1 MSAELLSVSDPG
13 GNNGNPQDTSVGGT
27 KPLHRFLKGQPKIIG
42 TIVLILGASFFIIS
56 IAITADSQMMHI
68 WTVIPPGFLLG
79 TLLIICGITYILA
92 QHNTTKKTVTISLSL
107 SIVSILVACWTLIH
121 ILPDIEA
128 YSYHLDYIYDNG
140 TFSFTEPMENRQL
153 MGLALEAVLV
163 FYTFV
168 VAVIFIVM
176 SALAGIALRSTKSQA
191 IVVMTAASPDLS
203 VE

>member
-1 MSAELLSVSDPG
+1 MMSAELLSVSDPG
-13 GNNGNPQDTSVGGT
+13 GNNGNPQDISVGGT

-56 IAITADSQMMHI
+56 VAITADSQMMHV

-121 ILPDIEA
+121 ILPDIES

-140 TFSFTEPMENRQL
+140 TFSFTEPMENRQVI
-153 MGLALEAVLV
+153 VLSY
-163 FYTFV
+163 FSASGF
-168 VAVIFIVM
+168 M
-176 SALAGIALRSTKSQA
+176 SLLLLLLFTYLLGS
-191 IVVMTAASPDLS
+191 MMYFDW
-203 VE
+203 

>member
-1 MSAELLSVSDPG
+1 MSAEILSVSDPG
-13 GNNGNPQDTSVGGT
+13 GNNRNPQGASVGGT

-56 IAITADSQMMHI
+56 VAITEDSHMHI

-92 QHNTTKKTVTISLSL
+92 EHNTTKKTVTISLSL
-107 SIVSILVACWTLIH
+107 SIVSILVTCWTLIH
-121 ILPDIEA
+121 IVPDIEA

-140 TFSFTEPMENRQL
+140 NFSFTEPMENYQH
-153 MGLALEAVLV
+153 MGLALEAILA

-168 VAVIFIVM
+168 VAIIFIVM
-176 SALAGIALRSTKSQA
+176 SALAGIALRSTKIQA
-191 IVVMTAASPDLS
+191 TVVMTTASPDSS